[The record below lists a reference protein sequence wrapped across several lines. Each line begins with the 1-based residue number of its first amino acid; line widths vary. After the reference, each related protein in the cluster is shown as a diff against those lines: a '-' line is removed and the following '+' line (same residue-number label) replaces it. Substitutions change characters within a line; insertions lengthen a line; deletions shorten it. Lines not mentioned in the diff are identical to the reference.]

1 MVKPTYT
8 DEQYEQHKAYMLA
21 RYHRIEFN
29 IKNKIKQPPII
40 TIINNPIVLEF
51 I

>member
-8 DEQYEQHKAYMLA
+8 DIEYEQHKEYMRD
-21 RYHRIEFN
+21 RYYKIKYK
-29 IKNKIKQPPII
+29 IKNKIKEPPII
-40 TIINNPIVLEF
+40 NIINNPIVLEF

>member
-8 DEQYEQHKAYMLA
+8 DIEYEEHKQYMRD
-21 RYHRIEFN
+21 RYHRIQYKM
-29 IKNKIKQPPII
+29 KNKIKEPPIVNI
-40 TIINNPIVLEF
+40 FNDRIVLEF

>member
-8 DEQYEQHKAYMLA
+8 DEQYEQHKQYMRN
-21 RYHRIEFN
+21 RYNRIEFN

-40 TIINNPIVLEF
+40 TIINNPIILEF